1 MSERARETRSY
12 VVGLVLALLLTGAAF
27 AGVHWHVADRG
38 TTLAVV
44 FALALVQA
52 VVHFRCF
59 LHIGLGRSSRH
70 DLMLLLFSSLIVV
83 LMVAGT
89 LVVLGNLATRMH

>member
-12 VVGLVLALLLTGAAF
+12 VVGLVLALFLTAAAF
-27 AGVHWHVADRG
+27 AGIHWRFADRG
-38 TTLAVV
+38 ATLAVI

-70 DLMLLLFSSLIVV
+70 DLMLLLFSSLIVI

>member
-27 AGVHWHVADRG
+27 AGVHWHFADRG

-70 DLMLLLFSSLIVV
+70 DLMLLLFSSLIVI